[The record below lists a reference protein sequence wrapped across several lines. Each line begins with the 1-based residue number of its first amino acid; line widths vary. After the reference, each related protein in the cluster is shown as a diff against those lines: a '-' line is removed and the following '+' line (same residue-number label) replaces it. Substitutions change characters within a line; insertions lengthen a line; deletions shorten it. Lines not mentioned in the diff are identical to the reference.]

1 MEASIPTT
9 PQRATLML
17 DDAKTTAQS
26 PCQPSGPAWSPLPL
40 CLSLCP
46 QPLHMSPSLPP
57 EGDLLTAD
65 GIFWVN
71 PLEGIE
77 LGKHSE
83 EEEPLRRYIENVPSP
98 DDDDT

>member
-1 MEASIPTT
+1 MTVDE
-9 PQRATLML
+9 M
-17 DDAKTTAQS
+17 
-26 PCQPSGPAWSPLPL
+26 
-40 CLSLCP
+40 
-46 QPLHMSPSLPP
+46 
-57 EGDLLTAD
+57 
-65 GIFWVN
+65 FWVN